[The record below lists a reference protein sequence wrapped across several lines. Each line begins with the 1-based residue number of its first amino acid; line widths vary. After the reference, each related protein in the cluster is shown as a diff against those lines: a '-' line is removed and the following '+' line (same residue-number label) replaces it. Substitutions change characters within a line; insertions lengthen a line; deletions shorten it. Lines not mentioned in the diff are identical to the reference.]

1 MSLLSKIKRQ
11 HIVIVGVLIAL
22 IGEGVAGFVL
32 YHHPTKESPRDDVR
46 LGTDLIN
53 SRELYYVKDYRTD
66 LCFAAHKFGWQNG
79 LLTNVPCTP
88 KVEDHLI
95 NRAR

>member
-1 MSLLSKIKRQ
+1 MSRFN
-11 HIVIVGVLIAL
+11 IVIVGVLIAV
-22 IGEGVAGFVL
+22 IGGGVAGFVL
-32 YHHPTKESPRDDVR
+32 RPHPTKESARDDVNF
-46 LGTDLIN
+46 GTDLIN
-53 SRELYYVKDYRTD
+53 SREMYYVKDYRTD